1 MNINKKLT
9 PIVLISIFFLM
20 LGLSFAAVPL
30 YDLFCRVTGFGGT
43 TQNAS
48 NKEIPKIV
56 VNQDYKMR
64 FDTNINSTLDWKFIP
79 EIKTL
84 NLKPG
89 EVHTVKF
96 YVENP
101 NNKISSGSASFNV
114 SPAPFGIYL
123 NKIGCF
129 CFEKQTLKAGEKRE
143 FVLTF
148 FLDPK
153 VVDDNKTKNIAD
165 VTLSFTFFHQII
177 IKRQSIKKHM
187 SSKDKKHGFHLV
199 DPSPWPIYVSFA
211 TLVLAFG
218 TVYYFHTK
226 ALWLLLVGFA
236 LVIYGAFMWWRD
248 VVEEAEFQGHHTPV
262 VQIGHRYGMTL
273 FIASEVMFFVAW
285 FWAYFNASLFPTEAV
300 GATWPP
306 LISKHSILGTFL

>member
-1 MNINKKLT
+1 MIQKKSLT
-9 PIVLISIFFLM
+9 PILLAGIFIIM
-20 LGLSFAAVPL
+20 LGLSYAAVPL

-48 NKEIPKIV
+48 NKEVPKII

-64 FDTNINSTLDWKFIP
+64 FDTNINSTLDWEFTP

-84 NLKPG
+84 DLKPG

-96 YVENP
+96 YVVNP
-101 NNKISSGSASFNV
+101 NKQVSSGSASFNV

-143 FVLTF
+143 FDLTF

-165 VTLSFTFFHQII
+165 VTLSFTFF
-177 IKRQSIKKHM
+177 
-187 SSKDKKHGFHLV
+187 SSDYYKSDK
-199 DPSPWPIYVSFA
+199 I
-211 TLVLAFG
+211 
-218 TVYYFHTK
+218 
-226 ALWLLLVGFA
+226 
-236 LVIYGAFMWWRD
+236 
-248 VVEEAEFQGHHTPV
+248 
-262 VQIGHRYGMTL
+262 
-273 FIASEVMFFVAW
+273 
-285 FWAYFNASLFPTEAV
+285 
-300 GATWPP
+300 
-306 LISKHSILGTFL
+306 